1 MSLNQK
7 HSIAVL
13 GADSPIGLSVIR
25 ELGQHGVATLALGRS
40 PSSLGGHSRYA
51 SEFATYHEPLAQWLP
66 DFLREHDVDAIMA
79 VSEGHLLQLAELK
92 GRLGDVRVICP
103 DADRLAIVLDKP
115 STLENAARI
124 GIDVPASWLPQA
136 GEDFSAK
143 AASLTFPV
151 IAKWPDPPAIWA
163 TLEQHGLP
171 FEKIEYA
178 SNIAELL
185 ALLDRYSALKLW
197 PLVQTWCPGY
207 GLGQM
212 LHMHRGKATLTFQ
225 HRRLR
230 EYPPSGGVSTFCEAV
245 EPNAHA
251 QQMLLSERLLAEIGW
266 EGPAMVEYRHDPATG
281 RYWLMEING
290 RFWGSIPL
298 ARHCGAHFAWEY
310 YRTQMG
316 IAAKEPTVTYRALK
330 ARYVI
335 PDAKQL
341 LITLRDPKRSPR
353 QRLAS
358 VLRFLTDF
366 LDPRVRYY
374 VWSLRDPVP
383 LLADAVGV
391 VRKLLRRGS

>member
-7 HSIAVL
+7 HKIAVL

-25 ELGQHGVATLALGRS
+25 ELGQHGVSTLALGRS
-40 PSSLGGHSRYA
+40 PSSLGHHSRYA
-51 SEFATYHEPLAQWLP
+51 SEFFTYREPLADWLP
-66 DFLREHDVDAIMA
+66 GFLSAHDVAAIMA

-92 GRLGDVRVICP
+92 GQLGEVRVICP
-103 DADRLAIVLDKP
+103 DADKLAIVLDKP
-115 STLENAARI
+115 RTLEIAAGI
-124 GIDVPASWLPQA
+124 GIDVPASWLPQM
-136 GEDFSAK
+136 GEDFASR

-163 TLEQHGLP
+163 TLELHGLP

-178 SNIAELL
+178 NNAAELL
-185 ALLDRYSALKLW
+185 ALLGRYNALKQW

-207 GLGQM
+207 GFGQM

-245 EPNAHA
+245 EPAAHA
-251 QQMLLSERLLAEIGW
+251 QQMLLSERLLAQIGW

-298 ARHCGAHFAWEY
+298 ARHCGAHFACEY

-316 IAAKEPTVTYRALK
+316 IEEQAPRATYRALK

-341 LITLRDPKRSPR
+341 LITLRDPNRSLR
-353 QRLAS
+353 QRLGNAF
-358 VLRFLTDF
+358 RFLTDF